1 MLNAYIVRFD
11 VTTAFFFPHLCQ
23 TLDILLKLVCGQH
36 DKEQKKALKKL

>member
-1 MLNAYIVRFD
+1 MLNAYIVQFD
-11 VTTAFFFPHLCQ
+11 VTTAFSPHLCQ